1 MHLRVPNLP
10 LGEVFLVLP
19 QLGESK
25 LAGGTLLLRFDVEVA
40 VPFQRL
46 PAGHYALCGTP
57 LTSVAS
63 SPTTRSPSLLE
74 IASRYRYNHAGVGYA
89 NWG

>member
-1 MHLRVPNLP
+1 
-10 LGEVFLVLP
+10 
-19 QLGESK
+19 
-25 LAGGTLLLRFDVEVA
+25 VEVA

-57 LTSVAS
+57 LTSAAS